1 MNAVAGPLDFRFIDI
16 AIFII
21 ANLVNLLLIGIF
33 LSRPLGLK
41 KVERVLG
48 LIAVSLILPIG
59 VAVILNIQG
68 RREWW
73 TIVLPSILMLF
84 LAIELL
90 LDYILMLNFRKTRY
104 LWPYLLLYYLALM
117 AMIGY
122 SFSIGK
128 SFGFITLGTY
138 FLNLFATWYSYS
150 KVGHGS

>member
-1 MNAVAGPLDFRFIDI
+1 VAGRVDFRAIDI
-16 AIFII
+16 TIFII
-21 ANLVNLLLIGIF
+21 ANLVNLLLTGIF
-33 LSRPLGLK
+33 LSRSLGLK
-41 KVERVLG
+41 KAERVLG
-48 LIAVSLILPIG
+48 LISVSMILPIG
-59 VAVILNIQG
+59 AAVILNIQG

-73 TIVLPSILMLF
+73 TVSLPSILMLF

-90 LDYILMLNFRKTRY
+90 LDYILKLNFRKTRL

-150 KVGHGS
+150 KVGHGL